1 MILNGNQRGGAKD
14 LALHLMKAENEV
26 VELHSL
32 RGFVSRDLMGALNEV
47 YAVRRGTK
55 CRQFM
60 YSLSLN
66 PPKDAEVSVAE
77 FEDAI
82 EQAEQRLNL
91 QGQAPAVVFHEKN
104 GRRHCHV
111 VWSRIDLK
119 TMTAKQM
126 SHDREKLTTL
136 SKELFRQYGWEI
148 PNGLKNRKDRDPT
161 NYSFAEHQQA
171 QRAGKNAA
179 DIKRDFQDAW
189 EQSDSRTTF
198 EHALAEKGYYLAR
211 GDTGRFVSMDEHGEI
226 YSVPKMLA
234 KGINTK
240 DVRARLGD
248 EATLPLLD
256 QVRAMLA
263 DKQQQPT
270 QTHETTETVKPTKTA
285 KPIKADITPEQAIEL
300 VTCYRAAFTP
310 NMMERTLYKSVKN
323 AEKRNALI
331 QELIKSD
338 QTIKLG
344 QRDGDDVY
352 TTQAVRDLE
361 QHMSD
366 TAHTLANTSSHM
378 VDGHTVHRAIF
389 NLNTK
394 LSEETNGI
402 ASLSNEQVN
411 TLKHI
416 TNDKQLSLVVG
427 VAGAGKT
434 TIMAGAKEAYESQGY
449 RVRGAAPSGI
459 AAADLKE
466 IGMNASTLHSLEYRI
481 KIAKKMMDEHDGKP
495 LSVKQRNFIQNT
507 MLTSKDVLIVD
518 EAGMVSAKQINTI
531 VQLCQ
536 ESGAKLVLVGDPEQL
551 QSIEAGAAFR
561 TLLERNDSATITEVR
576 WQKTGWQREATKQL
590 SQGHTAD
597 ALYAYQKHGYINR
610 TKTRTAAQ
618 EKLVADMMK
627 SYRSAPAQSR
637 LVLAYTKADVAELN
651 ERIKAEMVKL
661 GNVSRDNIKTTI
673 TISDGDTEYQDK
685 AHFAVGDRIMF
696 CKNDKQLGVMNGT
709 FGTLK
714 AAHDDMFH
722 VELDNGYIVTFST
735 ENYNHLQ
742 LGYATT
748 VHKSQGMTVDE
759 SYVLVTPHF
768 DRHTTYVAMSRHK
781 EAVKLYA
788 SKRDFKNQNQ
798 LHVKLGKDSDKLS
811 TLDFADAQSEKKQN
825 KQKHGFTQRM
835 KDSWQRLRGKQPKS
849 ATFEQIQQR
858 QDAKQK
864 EPAVRVATQPNQI
877 PQAPKPEKPLS
888 QQDFTSLRD
897 AYMKQTGQHSND
909 ALKHDTEHAHHRD
922 YAE

>member
-47 YAVRRGTK
+47 YAVSRGTK

-66 PPKDAEVSVAE
+66 PPKDADISVAE

-82 EQAEQRLNL
+82 EKAEQRLNL
-91 QGQAPAVVFHEKN
+91 QGQARAVVFHEKN

-119 TMTAKQM
+119 TMTARQM
-126 SHDREKLTTL
+126 SHDREKLTSL
-136 SKELFRQYGWEI
+136 SKELFLQHNWEM
-148 PNGLKNRKDRDPT
+148 PSGLKNRQDRDPT
-161 NYSFAEHQQA
+161 NYNFAEHQQA

-189 EQSDSRTTF
+189 EQSDSRATF

-211 GDTGRFVSMDEHGEI
+211 GDTGRFVAMDERGEI

-248 EATLPLLD
+248 EATLPSLD

-263 DKQQQPT
+263 DKQKQT
-270 QTHETTETVKPTKTA
+270 QTHETEPEQKAAKATKPR
-285 KPIKADITPEQAIEL
+285 KADVTPEKAIEL
-300 VTCYRAAFTP
+300 VTRYHAAFTP
-310 NMMERTLYKSVKN
+310 KMMERTLYKSVKN
-323 AEKRNALI
+323 AAKRKALV
-331 QELIKSD
+331 QEMMQSNQL
-338 QTIKLG
+338 IKLG
-344 QRDGDDVY
+344 QRDGDDVF
-352 TTQAVRDLE
+352 TIQSMRDLE

-366 TAHTLANTSSHM
+366 TGNTLANTSSHK
-378 VDGHTVHRAIF
+378 VDDHAAHRAIF
-389 NLNTK
+389 NLNAK
-394 LSEETNGI
+394 LSAETNCA
-402 ASLSNEQVN
+402 ASLSDEQIN
-411 TLKHI
+411 TLKHM
-416 TNDKQLSLVVG
+416 TQDKQLSLVVG

-459 AAADLKE
+459 AAAGLKE

-481 KIAKKMMDEHDGKP
+481 KIAKKMMDENDGKP
-495 LSVKQRNFIQNT
+495 LSVRQHNFIQST
-507 MLTSKDVLIVD
+507 MLTNKDVLIVD
-518 EAGMVSAKQINTI
+518 EAGMVSAKQMNNII
-531 VQLCQ
+531 QLCQ

-561 TLLERNDSATITEVR
+561 TILERNNSATITEVR
-576 WQKTGWQREATKQL
+576 RQKTHWQREATMQL
-590 SQGHTAD
+590 SQGKTAD
-597 ALYAYQKHGYINR
+597 AIHAYDKQGCITR
-610 TKTRTAAQ
+610 TKSRSAAQ
-618 EKLVADMMK
+618 AQLVKDMIK
-627 SYRSAPAQSR
+627 SYCADPDKSR

-651 ERIKAEMVKL
+651 DLIKAEMVKL
-661 GNVSRDNIKTTI
+661 GKVSCNSIKTTI
-673 TISDGDTEYQDK
+673 TINDGDIEYQDK

-696 CKNDKQLGVMNGT
+696 RKNDKQLGVMNGT
-709 FGTLK
+709 FGTLRQ
-714 AAHDDMFH
+714 ADDGVFH
-722 VELDNGYIVTFST
+722 IELDNGHMVKFST
-735 ENYNHLQ
+735 EEYNHLQ

-759 SYVLVTPHF
+759 TYVLATPHF

-781 EAVKLYA
+781 QRVKLYA
-788 SKRDFKNQNQ
+788 SKDDFKNQNQ
-798 LHVKLGKDSDKLS
+798 LYAKLGKDGGTLS
-811 TLDFADAQSEKKQN
+811 TLDFVDQQLEQNHVNDKKPSLS
-825 KQKHGFTQRM
+825 QRI
-835 KDSWQRLRGKQPKS
+835 KDSWQRLRGKPHK
-849 ATFEQIQQR
+849 TVTLDEIEQR
-858 QDAKQK
+858 M
-864 EPAVRVATQPNQI
+864 
-877 PQAPKPEKPLS
+877 QAPHRHGDTPDNVSHITKRRKPEKPMT
-888 QQDFTSLRD
+888 QQDFVTLRD
-897 AYMKQTGQHSND
+897 EFVKEAHPKPTEQSRQHQQEQDHYPSYD
-909 ALKHDTEHAHHRD
+909 R
-922 YAE
+922 